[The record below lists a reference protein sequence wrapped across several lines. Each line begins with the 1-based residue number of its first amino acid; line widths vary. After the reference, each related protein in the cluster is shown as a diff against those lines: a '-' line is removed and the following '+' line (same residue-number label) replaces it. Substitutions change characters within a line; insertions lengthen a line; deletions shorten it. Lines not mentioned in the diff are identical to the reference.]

1 MCIFHETI
9 KVDCDRVVG
18 GPNDEFSNRRGIIGK
33 GASVIRPE
41 PRLLHQVHAKC
52 SASTTDVDP
61 THVKR
66 PVRRA
71 ALPRAD
77 VWPNDIENL
86 DDDVTLRRL
95 LMILQEE

>member
-52 SASTTDVDP
+52 SASTADVDP
-61 THVKR
+61 THRQR
-66 PVRRA
+66 PVRQT
-71 ALPRAD
+71 ALARGD
-77 VWPNDIENL
+77 VRSNDIENL
-86 DDDVTLRRL
+86 DDDLTLGRL
-95 LMILQEE
+95 LMILRKE